1 MENNPQENK
10 SLSLILFAAG
20 SIVLVITV
28 VALLSNLGSTI
39 SKNSVD
45 DQAKADYQLQAMN
58 KMLLPIGSVESVDKS
73 LAPVVRSGEQ
83 VYTAVCAACHATGLL
98 GSPIFADKASWA
110 PRVASLGLDGLVAS
124 AIAGKGSM
132 PARGGVPTVTD
143 EEIRSA
149 ILHMTKDTG
158 LDLEGD
164 TSSDSE
170 SDTAAAEGSETAPVV
185 APTEMAAVE
194 ATPVVMTKEALGIQI
209 YSQNCFVCHD
219 TGVLGSPKLGDKAV
233 WADRI
238 AKGVETLYA
247 SSLNGLGSMP
257 ARGGNPSLDDEAIKA
272 AVDYMISVAK

>member
-1 MENNPQENK
+1 MEHNPQENK
-10 SLSLILFAAG
+10 SLSLILFVAG
-20 SIVLVITV
+20 SIVLAITV
-28 VALLSNLGSTI
+28 VALLFNLGSTI

-58 KMLLPIGSVESVDKS
+58 KMLLPIGSVQSVDKS

-98 GSPIFADKASWA
+98 GSPMFGDNASWA
-110 PRVASLGLDGLVAS
+110 PRVASLGLDGLIAS

-132 PARGGVPTVTD
+132 PARGGVPTVSD

-158 LDLEGD
+158 LDLENA
-164 TSSDSE
+164 TASSDDSE
-170 SDTAAAEGSETAPVV
+170 ATTEAPVEEAPVEVAAA
-185 APTEMAAVE
+185 
-194 ATPVVMTKEALGIQI
+194 ATPAVMTSEVMGIQI

-219 TGVLGSPKLGDKAV
+219 TGVLGSPKIGDKDA

-247 SSLNGLGSMP
+247 SSINGLASMP
-257 ARGGNPSLDDEAIKA
+257 ARGGNPSLDDDAIKA